1 MISNNAGDVLMKFFS
16 VVAGDEGLS
25 PLHCEDNLDVDLG
38 KCIRQLVAPLVSD
51 SGRINGLG
59 QILVQDVLPCTPFWR
74 MVQQT
79 LHRLDCETWRGVIP
93 TNIAPRWGA
102 KPWRA

>member
-1 MISNNAGDVLMKFFS
+1 MKFFS

-74 MVQQT
+74 MVVASTSYVRSTSTRYVRFQ
-79 LHRLDCETWRGVIP
+79 
-93 TNIAPRWGA
+93 
-102 KPWRA
+102 